1 MNKKLLGSVA
11 AVLLAA
17 VGTFILIAYVRAADD
32 RAIAGERVVPVYVVR
47 QEVPEGTR
55 AEDLDQRVE
64 LERVPVKVL
73 ADGGVSDLRNIEDKV
88 AAVDLVPGEQL
99 VAARFT
105 SPLEAAQ
112 AGGVEVP
119 EGLQEVT
126 VALTADRAAG
136 GRIQPGDTVGVVSSF
151 APFDVSGAQNQDGET
166 KGGDKTPNTTNL
178 ILHKVLVTAVRGSV
192 APAPTDDNAP
202 AAPGAAPGETLLVTL
217 AVEANAVEKIVFTA
231 EFGTL
236 WLSQEGEN
244 AAEEPTQIE
253 TRGTIYE

>member
-1 MNKKLLGSVA
+1 MNKKLLGSVT

-32 RAIAGERVVPVYVVR
+32 RAIAGERVVPVYVVS
-47 QEVPEGTR
+47 QAVPEGTR
-55 AEDLDQRVE
+55 AEDLGERVE

-73 ADGGVSDLRNIEDKV
+73 AEGGVSDLADIKDKV
-88 AAVDLVPGEQL
+88 AAVDLVAGEQL
-99 VAARFT
+99 VAARFV
-105 SPLEAAQ
+105 SPLEAAA

-136 GRIQPGDTVGVVSSF
+136 GRLQPGDTVGVVSSF
-151 APFDVSGAQNQDGET
+151 APFDVSGAKGVDGEEAQ
-166 KGGDKTPNTTNL
+166 GEKTPNTTHM
-178 ILHKVLVTAVRGSV
+178 ILHKVLVTAVRGST
-192 APAPTDDNAP
+192 APPPTDDEAAP
-202 AAPGAAPGETLLVTL
+202 APGAAPGETLLVTL
-217 AVEANAVEKIVFTA
+217 AVEANSVEKIVFTA
-231 EFGTL
+231 EYGTL
-236 WLSQEGEN
+236 WLSSEGEN